1 MHLGYIYLFF
11 AIIFEVTGTLLLP
24 VSKNFTKPIPS
35 IIIIGLYIFSTY
47 LMTFTL
53 DYFPI
58 GIVYAIWS
66 AMGIAIVAIVSYF
79 VYSQAL
85 QWQAIYGLILVI
97 TGVIKFNLFSSEP
110 KSNEEKQKKRYI
122 LLARIKYT
130 NKRTRNRR

>member
-24 VSKNFTKPIPS
+24 ISKNFTKPVPS

-85 QWQAIYGLILVI
+85 QWQAIFGLILVI
-97 TGVIKFNLFSSEP
+97 TGVILLNLFSSEP
-110 KSNEEKQKKRYI
+110 KPKEEKQKMDRDTFMEMSD
-122 LLARIKYT
+122 L
-130 NKRTRNRR
+130 NKNE

>member
-1 MHLGYIYLFF
+1 MGYVYLFF
-11 AIIFEVTGTLLLP
+11 AIAFEVTGTLMLP
-24 VSKNFTKPIPS
+24 ISKNFTKPIPS
-35 IIIIGLYIFSTY
+35 IIIIALYILSTY

-85 QWQAIYGLILVI
+85 QWQAIFGLILVI
-97 TGVIKFNLFSSEP
+97 TGVILLNLFSSEP
-110 KSNEEKQKKRYI
+110 KPKEEKQKMDRDTYMEMSD
-122 LLARIKYT
+122 L
-130 NKRTRNRR
+130 NKNE

>member
-24 VSKNFTKPIPS
+24 ISKNFTKPVPS

-85 QWQAIYGLILVI
+85 QWQAIFGLILVI
-97 TGVIKFNLFSSEP
+97 AGVILLNLFSSEP
-110 KSNEEKQKKRYI
+110 KSNKKDQEMNRDTFMEMSD
-122 LLARIKYT
+122 L
-130 NKRTRNRR
+130 NKNEQ

>member
-85 QWQAIYGLILVI
+85 QWQAIFGLILVI
-97 TGVIKFNLFSSEP
+97 TGVVLLNLFSSEP
-110 KSNEEKQKKRYI
+110 KSNEEKQKMDRDTFMEMSD
-122 LLARIKYT
+122 L
-130 NKRTRNRR
+130 NKNE

>member
-24 VSKNFTKPIPS
+24 ISKNFTKPVPS

-85 QWQAIYGLILVI
+85 QWQAIFGLILVI
-97 TGVIKFNLFSSEP
+97 IGVILLNLFSSEP
-110 KSNEEKQKKRYI
+110 KSNEEKQKMDRDTFMEMSD
-122 LLARIKYT
+122 L
-130 NKRTRNRR
+130 NKNE

>member
-24 VSKNFTKPIPS
+24 ISKNFTKPVPS

-85 QWQAIYGLILVI
+85 QWQAIFGLILVI
-97 TGVIKFNLFSSEP
+97 AGVILLNLFSSEP
-110 KSNEEKQKKRYI
+110 KSNKKDQEMNRDTFMEMSD
-122 LLARIKYT
+122 L
-130 NKRTRNRR
+130 NKNE

>member
-24 VSKNFTKPIPS
+24 VSKNFTKPVPS

-85 QWQAIYGLILVI
+85 QWQAIFGLILVI
-97 TGVIKFNLFSSEP
+97 AGVILLNLFSSEP
-110 KSNEEKQKKRYI
+110 KSNKKDQEINRDTFMEMSD
-122 LLARIKYT
+122 L
-130 NKRTRNRR
+130 NKNE

>member
-11 AIIFEVTGTLLLP
+11 AIIFEVTGTLMLP
-24 VSKNFTKPIPS
+24 ISKNFTKPIPS

-79 VYSQAL
+79 IYSQSL
-85 QWQAIYGLILVI
+85 QWQAIFGLILI
-97 TGVIKFNLFSSEP
+97 IAGVILLNLFSADS
-110 KSNEEKQKKRYI
+110 KSLEEEKEINRDTFMEMSN
-122 LLARIKYT
+122 L
-130 NKRTRNRR
+130 NKDE

>member
-24 VSKNFTKPIPS
+24 ISKNFTKPLPS

-85 QWQAIYGLILVI
+85 QWQAIFGLILVI
-97 TGVIKFNLFSSEP
+97 AGVILLNLFSSEP
-110 KSNEEKQKKRYI
+110 KSNKKDQE
-122 LLARIKYT
+122 IKRDT
-130 NKRTRNRR
+130 FMEMSDLNKNE

>member
-11 AIIFEVTGTLLLP
+11 AIIFEVTGTLMLP
-24 VSKNFTKPIPS
+24 ISKNFTKPIPS

-79 VYSQAL
+79 IYSQSL
-85 QWQAIYGLILVI
+85 QWQAIFGLILI
-97 TGVIKFNLFSSEP
+97 IAGVILLNLFSADS
-110 KSNEEKQKKRYI
+110 KSLDEEKEINRDTFMEMSD
-122 LLARIKYT
+122 L
-130 NKRTRNRR
+130 NKDE